1 VTKPFK
7 LKQLVAGAP
16 PKGAYQLRVFATVA
30 LGVVDSL
37 ENGVLT
43 AEDSAREFFNAE
55 NCLFVERRLKNKV
68 ASEIM
73 GRGVQLPDLF
83 AALGPKTARQEF
95 HRELNKI
102 RSLSLILLQRKKR
115 VA

>member
-1 VTKPFK
+1 MIKPFK
-7 LKQLVAGAP
+7 LKQLVTGTP
-16 PKGAYQLRVFATVA
+16 HKGAYQLRVFATVA

-43 AEDSAREFFNAE
+43 AEDSVREFFNAE
-55 NCLFVERRLKNKV
+55 NCLFVEKRLKNKV

-73 GRGVQLPDLF
+73 ERGVQLPDLF
-83 AALGPKTARQEF
+83 EALAPKTALREF

-102 RSLSLILLQRKKR
+102 RSLSLLLRQRKKR